1 MIDPQIFVSARYNRA
16 IRMKPE
22 IVFFTELDAIAL
34 QKLLARP
41 GVLDLLVKLDCAVS
55 IALIERDDVYAQTV
69 RTLVSHG
76 INVHARLLLSED
88 AGIWFN
94 VDNYPQV
101 IARYKVFREWARA
114 ENLEFSAVGLD
125 MESPLY
131 HISRITTPTPWTLFH
146 LLRAAHTNTLFPA
159 ASRAYIDLAAQ
170 VRADGYAVHSYQ
182 YPLIVDDRRSG
193 STLFQRVLHVVD
205 LPADVEVLLCYSSA
219 VPRAIFGSDLGG
231 ALIAEYG
238 AYADSVG
245 VGSTGGGLDLEGLH
259 TEQQYSLTWKA
270 FERDLR
276 LAAAYTD
283 TIHIFSL
290 EGTYA
295 AGYLERLPSFI
306 WDVETTVRWRHRITM
321 YWVRFVINT
330 ALWWS
335 HYGWGF
341 LGWLGWVVVA
351 IIAFRRALE
360 RWKGTP

>member
-1 MIDPQIFVSARYNRA
+1 MSN
-16 IRMKPE
+16 
-22 IVFFTELDAIAL
+22 
-34 QKLLARP
+34 
-41 GVLDLLVKLDCAVS
+41 
-55 IALIERDDVYAQTV
+55 
-69 RTLVSHG
+69 HG

-101 IARYKVFREWARA
+101 IARYQVFREWARA
-114 ENLEFSAVGLD
+114 ENLHLQRCRAGHGIAALSH
-125 MESPLY
+125 P
-131 HISRITTPTPWTLFH
+131 RITTPTPWTLFH
-146 LLRAAHTNTLFPA
+146 LLSRAHSNTLFPA

-170 VRADGYAVHSYQ
+170 IRADGYAVHSYQ

-193 STLFQRVLHVVD
+193 STLFQRALHVVD

-245 VGSTGGGLDLEGLH
+245 VGSTGGGLRPGGAARPNSN
-259 TEQQYSLTWKA
+259 TRLTWKA

-295 AGYLERLPSFI
+295 AGYSGTFALIRLGRRNHGPLAASCH
-306 WDVETTVRWRHRITM
+306 DVLGALRHQYRPL
-321 YWVRFVINT
+321 VV
-330 ALWWS
+330 ALW
-335 HYGWGF
+335 
-341 LGWLGWVVVA
+341 LGLPGLVGLG
-351 IIAFRRALE
+351 RRRNHRVSSCA
-360 RWKGTP
+360 